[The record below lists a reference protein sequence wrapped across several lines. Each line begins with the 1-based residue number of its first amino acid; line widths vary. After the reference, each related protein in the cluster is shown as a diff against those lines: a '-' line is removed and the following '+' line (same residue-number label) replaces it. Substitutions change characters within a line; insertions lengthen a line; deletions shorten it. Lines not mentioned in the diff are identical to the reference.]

1 MCFPCHCTDV
11 DLRVRSPRF
20 AASPTSGADAAGQ
33 QLAAELMLALTAQRG
48 LLHFMLEWVD
58 LALHVSAA
66 ARGEEK
72 RSGNAEGLLG
82 KISQQFFHKIV
93 ADMAK
98 SAVSLAHALPY
109 LLSVVGSEA

>member
-1 MCFPCHCTDV
+1 
-11 DLRVRSPRF
+11 
-20 AASPTSGADAAGQ
+20 
-33 QLAAELMLALTAQRG
+33 MLALTAQRG

-72 RSGNAEGLLG
+72 RSGNVEGLLG
-82 KISQQFFHKIV
+82 RISQRFFRKIV

-98 SAVSLAHALPY
+98 SAVSLVHDICTLPY
-109 LLSVVGSEA
+109 LLQFICFSDFK